1 MGTLHPDLT
10 AFPQLLEAG
19 SPAAVPLQE
28 EVAGLY
34 AQYRAPLYRFVLSM
48 GLAAPDTEEVVQEA
62 FLALFQHLRAGK
74 PRDNLRAWLFQVC
87 HNQALK
93 IRQRKPPPVPEPVP
107 LPSPEHMAMESQQRR
122 RMEAII
128 RALPEQDR
136 ACLALRAE
144 GLRYR
149 EIAGILRISLGGVAL
164 SMERALARMQRL
176 REREYAG

>member
-1 MGTLHPDLT
+1 MGTLHPDLA
-10 AFPQLLEAG
+10 AFPELIDAG
-19 SPAAVPLQE
+19 STPELPLDEQ
-28 EVAGLY
+28 VAGLY
-34 AQYRAPLYRFVLSM
+34 ALYRAPLFRFVQSL
-48 GLAAPDTEEVVQEA
+48 GLAPADTEEVVQEA

-93 IRQRKPPPVPEPVP
+93 ILQRKPPPPLEPAP
-107 LPSPEHMAMESQQRR
+107 LPTPEHIAIESQRR
-122 RMEAII
+122 RRIAAVV

-149 EIAGILRISLGGVAL
+149 EIAGILKISLGSVAL
-164 SMERALARMQRL
+164 SMERALARIQRVH
-176 REREYAG
+176 ERESAS